1 MRDASRIFGAHA
13 AHLRRCD
20 LRSSLTHPRMRALR
34 CSAAPLGP
42 PRRSRGRDPWT
53 PNLSAGPPTTP
64 PLPVNVAIVGP
75 AGSGKTTLFNALTGG
90 RGADGVG
97 MVDVPDERLDR
108 LAAAVKPLKTT
119 AAQVRVEDTPPG
131 SRAQRVAFARQA
143 DVLVKVARC
152 FGPDPDP
159 AAELEEFALD
169 LVLADLASVER
180 RLEIVAKEARA
191 GKKDAQAEHDVLTVA
206 KEHLD
211 GGKVL
216 RTLTLE
222 PDQRALLMGVF
233 PVTMKPAVYVANAAD
248 ELLPGGGEP
257 AARVVKLAKAEGAPA
272 IVLSTRL
279 EAELGELDPSEQAEM
294 RAGYGIDE
302 SGLGRIA
309 RAVWETGGLITYFT
323 AGEPEVR
330 AWPCERD
337 APAPIAASK
346 IHTDFEKHF
355 IRAEVTSVDE
365 LVDAGSMD
373 ALRAAGKLRVEGRE
387 YRVKDGDVV
396 FFRVGR

>member
-1 MRDASRIFGAHA
+1 M
-13 AHLRRCD
+13 
-20 LRSSLTHPRMRALR
+20 
-34 CSAAPLGP
+34 
-42 PRRSRGRDPWT
+42 
-53 PNLSAGPPTTP
+53 
-64 PLPVNVAIVGP
+64 PVNVAIVGP
-75 AGSGKTTLFNALTGG
+75 AGAGKSTLFSALTAG

-97 MVDVPDERLDR
+97 MVDIPDERLGR
-108 LAAAVKPLKTT
+108 LAAAVNPAKTT

-159 AAELEEFALD
+159 VAELEEFALD
-169 LVLADLASVER
+169 LVLADLASVEKR
-180 RLEIVAKEARA
+180 IEVVAREARA
-191 GKKDAQAEHDVLTVA
+191 GKKDAQTESEVLTSA
-206 KEHLD
+206 KAHLD
-211 GGKVL
+211 GGKPL
-216 RTLTLE
+216 RTMSME
-222 PDQRALLMGVF
+222 PDQRAILQGIF
-233 PVTMKPAVYVANAAD
+233 PVTMKPSVYVANAAD

-257 AARVVKLAKAEGAPA
+257 AARVAKLAAGEGAPS
-272 IVLSTRL
+272 IILSARL

-309 RAVWETGGLITYFT
+309 RAVWEAGGLITYFT

-365 LVDAGSMD
+365 LVSAGSMD
-373 ALRAAGKLRVEGRE
+373 ALRAAGKLRIEGRD
-387 YRVKDGDVV
+387 YRVQDGDVV
-396 FFRVGR
+396 FFRIGR

>member
-1 MRDASRIFGAHA
+1 M
-13 AHLRRCD
+13 
-20 LRSSLTHPRMRALR
+20 
-34 CSAAPLGP
+34 
-42 PRRSRGRDPWT
+42 
-53 PNLSAGPPTTP
+53 
-64 PLPVNVAIVGP
+64 PVNVAIVGP
-75 AGSGKTTLFNALTGG
+75 AGAGKTTLFKALTAG

-97 MVDVPDERLDR
+97 MVDIPDERLGR
-108 LAAAVKPLKTT
+108 LTAAVNPAKTT

-152 FGPDPDP
+152 FGPNPDP

-169 LVLADLASVER
+169 LVLADLASVEKR
-180 RLEIVAKEARA
+180 IDVVAKEARA
-191 GKKDAQAEHDVLTVA
+191 GKRDAQSESEILTAA
-206 KEHLD
+206 KAHLD
-211 GGKVL
+211 AGKQL
-216 RTLTLE
+216 RTMPME
-222 PDQRALLMGVF
+222 PDRRALLLGIF
-233 PVTMKPAVYVANAAD
+233 PVSMKPAVYVANAAD

-257 AARVVKLAKAEGAPA
+257 AAKVARLAAAEGAPW
-272 IVLSTRL
+272 ITLSARL

-309 RAVWETGGLITYFT
+309 RAVWEAGGLITYFT

-365 LVDAGSMD
+365 LVAAGSMD
-373 ALRAAGKLRVEGRE
+373 ALRSAGKLRVEGRD

-396 FFRVGR
+396 FFRIGR

>member
-1 MRDASRIFGAHA
+1 M
-13 AHLRRCD
+13 
-20 LRSSLTHPRMRALR
+20 
-34 CSAAPLGP
+34 
-42 PRRSRGRDPWT
+42 
-53 PNLSAGPPTTP
+53 
-64 PLPVNVAIVGP
+64 PVNVAIVGP
-75 AGSGKTTLFNALTGG
+75 AGSGKTALFNALTAG

-97 MVDVPDERLDR
+97 MVDVPDERLTR
-108 LAAAVKPLKTT
+108 LSTTVKPLKTT

-152 FGPDPDP
+152 FGPQPDP

-169 LVLADLASVER
+169 LVLADLASVEKR
-180 RLEIVAKEARA
+180 IDVVAKEARA
-191 GKKDAQAEHDVLTVA
+191 GKKDAQFEQEVLTLA

-211 GGKVL
+211 AGKQL
-216 RTLTLE
+216 RTLALE
-222 PDQRALLMGVF
+222 PDQRTALLGIF

-248 ELLPGGGEP
+248 GLLPGGGEP
-257 AARVVKLAKAEGAPA
+257 AAKVAKLAAAEGAP
-272 IVLSTRL
+272 VVTLSARL

-309 RAVWETGGLITYFT
+309 RAVWEVGGLITYFT

-337 APAPIAASK
+337 APAPVAASK

-365 LVDAGSMD
+365 LVAAGSME
-373 ALRAAGKLRVEGRE
+373 ALRASGKLRIEGRD

>member
-1 MRDASRIFGAHA
+1 
-13 AHLRRCD
+13 
-20 LRSSLTHPRMRALR
+20 
-34 CSAAPLGP
+34 
-42 PRRSRGRDPWT
+42 
-53 PNLSAGPPTTP
+53 
-64 PLPVNVAIVGP
+64 LPVTVAIVGP
-75 AGSGKTTLFNALTGG
+75 AGSGKTTLFNALTAG

-97 MVDVPDERLDR
+97 MVDVPDARLGR
-108 LAAAVKPLKTT
+108 LSAAVKPKKTT
-119 AAQVRVEDTPPG
+119 PAQVRVEDTPPG
-131 SRAQRVAFARQA
+131 SRGQRVAFARQA

-152 FGPDPDP
+152 FGQDPQP

-169 LVLADLASVER
+169 LTLADLASVEK
-180 RLEIVAKEARA
+180 RLEVVAKEARA
-191 GKKDAQAEHDVLTVA
+191 GRKEAIGENEVLQMA

-211 GGKVL
+211 AGRPL
-216 RTLTLE
+216 RSLPLQ
-222 PDQRALLMGVF
+222 PDQRSLLLGIF
-233 PVTMKPAVYVANAAD
+233 PVTLKPSVYVANAAD
-248 ELLPGGGEP
+248 VLLPGGGEP
-257 AARVVKLAKAEGAPA
+257 AVKVVKLGESEAAPV
-272 IVLSTRL
+272 IVLSARL
-279 EAELGELDPSEQAEM
+279 ESELGELDPSEQADM

-309 RAVWETGGLITYFT
+309 RAVWEAGGLITYFT

-337 APAPIAASK
+337 APAPVAAAK

-365 LVDAGSMD
+365 LVAAGSMD

-387 YRVKDGDVV
+387 YRVQDGDVV